1 MKIDHS
7 RRGDI
12 SVVSLEGEFDFHDVT
27 HASEMIG
34 AFIDQGAR
42 HLLFDLQRLRFLSSG
57 GIGYFIQTAKRLRS
71 LGGEA
76 VLANV
81 PDSFDW
87 VAKTLGIDRVI
98 RMFASEGEAIT
109 HLRGAGF
116 AADAAAGPPP
126 QPSR

>member
-1 MKIDHS
+1 MRIDHS

-42 HLLFDLQRLRFLSSG
+42 RLLFDLKRLRFLSSG
-57 GIGYFIQTAKRLRS
+57 GIGYFIQTAKRLKG
-71 LGGEA
+71 LGGEM

-81 PDSFDW
+81 PESFDW
-87 VAKTLGIDRVI
+87 VARTLGIDRVI
-98 RMFASEGEAIT
+98 RMYPHEDEAIA
-109 HLRGAGF
+109 HLR
-116 AADAAAGPPP
+116 AAGLATDASAGPA
-126 QPSR
+126 QAST